1 MPAPQ
6 RQPFDKAEGV
16 ENDDAQKRQ
25 QEQCGK
31 HGGYLKA
38 VASLDNAPSQPCAG
52 PRTGHKLG
60 HHRPNERQSARYFRP
75 CEDGWKCRREFQ
87 INQALPPARA

>member
-16 ENDDAQKRQ
+16 ENDDAKKRQ

-31 HGGYLKA
+31 HAGYLKA
-38 VASLDNAPSQPCAG
+38 VASLDNAPS
-52 PRTGHKLG
+52 
-60 HHRPNERQSARYFRP
+60 
-75 CEDGWKCRREFQ
+75 
-87 INQALPPARA
+87 